1 MDLATKMFFR
11 IENRFVKRANVKP
24 ETFRVNV
31 VPVYSFRVKTD
42 TNMLHWLFLALN
54 RSAY

>member
-42 TNMLHWLFLALN
+42 TNLLHWLFLALN